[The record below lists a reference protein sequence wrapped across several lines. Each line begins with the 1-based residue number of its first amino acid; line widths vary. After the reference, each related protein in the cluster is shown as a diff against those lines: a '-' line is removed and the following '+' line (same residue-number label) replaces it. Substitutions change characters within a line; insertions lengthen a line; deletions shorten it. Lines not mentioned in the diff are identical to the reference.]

1 MPRIPRFAHNRRD
14 GFLLVILLLAGTL
27 ISSLPRPESTRYV
40 HDLFARVNGVFMNTF
55 DWAFE
60 LNDLHRENIVLRR
73 QVAELSLQV
82 SQLKESDRQNERLR
96 QLLNFEQQ
104 RRAEVLTGAEVIA
117 RGDGRLQFTVTILAG
132 SSEGLKKN
140 QAVVTADG
148 LVGRI
153 DRMPGPRTAVVSL
166 LNDPANAVAAV
177 VERSREMGIFQFVEG
192 EGNLLYVLQT
202 ADIEVGDVV
211 LSSGLGGVYP
221 AGLVIGRI
229 VATRNDPEEITM
241 SVTVQ
246 LSASLDRLEEVFI
259 LR

>member
-1 MPRIPRFAHNRRD
+1 MLRIPRFARNRID
-14 GFLLVILLLAGTL
+14 EFLLVILLMTGALVSG
-27 ISSLPRPESTRYV
+27 LPRPETARYI
-40 HDLFARVNGVFMNTF
+40 HDLFARVNGFFLNTF

-60 LNDLHRENIVLRR
+60 LGDLHRENIIMRR

-82 SQLKESDRQNERLR
+82 SQLQEAYRQNERLR

-132 SSEGLKKN
+132 SSEGLEKN
-140 QAVVTADG
+140 QAVATADG

-153 DRMPGPRTAVVSL
+153 DHMPGPRTAVVSL

-177 VERSREMGIFQFVEG
+177 VGRSREMGIFQFVEG
-192 EGNLLYVLQT
+192 EGRLLYVLQT
-202 ADIEVGDVV
+202 ADIKVGDVV

-229 VATRNDPEEITM
+229 VATRNDPEEVTM
-241 SVTVQ
+241 NVTVQ

>member
-1 MPRIPRFAHNRRD
+1 MPRIPRFARNRSD
-14 GFLLVILLLAGTL
+14 EFLLVILLLSGAL
-27 ISSLPRPESTRYV
+27 LSSLPRPETARYI
-40 HDLFARVNGVFMNTF
+40 HDLFARVNGLFLNTF

-82 SQLKESDRQNERLR
+82 SQLQESYRQNDRLLE
-96 QLLNFEQQ
+96 LLNFEQQ
-104 RRAEVLTGAEVIA
+104 RRAEVLTGAAVIA

-132 SSEGLKKN
+132 SSEGLEKN
-140 QAVVTADG
+140 QAVATADG

-153 DRMPGPRTAVVSL
+153 DHMPGPRTAVVSL
-166 LNDPANAVAAV
+166 LNDPANAVAAL

-192 EGNLLYVLQT
+192 EGSLLYVLQT

-211 LSSGLGGVYP
+211 LTSGLGGVYP
-221 AGLVIGRI
+221 AGLVIGSI
-229 VATRNDPEEITM
+229 VEKHNDPEEVTM
-241 SVTVQ
+241 SVTVR